1 MPNKIVLNCNVVKCF
16 CQTTC
21 FSTTFYK
28 IYVQK
33 QTHKDSHTQP
43 TIFAIA
49 FVGRFTHS
57 NQNFV

>member
-1 MPNKIVLNCNVVKCF
+1 MPNKILLNCNVANFF

-33 QTHKDSHTQP
+33 QTHKYSHTQL
-43 TIFAIA
+43 TIFANA
-49 FVGRFTHS
+49 FVGPFTHI

>member
-33 QTHKDSHTQP
+33 QTHKYSHTQL
-43 TIFAIA
+43 TIFANA
-49 FVGRFTHS
+49 FVGCFTHI